1 VLPLQE
7 TVNAPRFHHQ
17 WLPDEIT
24 FDQTLLTK
32 AYWQE
37 SKSKDTKLMKPIKEI
52 VGQVDAIL
60 VLPNGKLE
68 GGADKREDNKAL
80 GFLDYF

>member
-1 VLPLQE
+1 
-7 TVNAPRFHHQ
+7 
-17 WLPDEIT
+17 
-24 FDQTLLTK
+24 LTK
-32 AYWQE
+32 LTGK

-68 GGADKREDNKAL
+68 GGADKERQ
-80 GFLDYF
+80 